1 MFSDVDSEI
10 HDVIEDVKF
19 GVTSITIKEQT
30 AKKLL
35 TIVTLESLQV
45 EVAVSEQ
52 GFEVKNNYT

>member
-1 MFSDVDSEI
+1 MFSDIDSEI
-10 HDVIEDVKF
+10 QEAIEDVKF

-45 EVAVSEQ
+45 EVAVSER